1 MNFHVENILRYISFI
16 FKIILVH
23 IFILLKLPAFAQ
35 DKIGSI
41 TAIEGSAISINTND
55 EEREL
60 SIFDSIYT
68 NDEIFVSEGSTLTIQ
83 YQDNTTIILK
93 EFTNLN
99 VYEFEKSELSQK
111 FNAKLDK
118 GEIVIESGSIAK
130 NSRGEML
137 IDLSKLQLGV
147 RGTRINLNIN
157 ESGES
162 KVVLAEDSFGN
173 VGEVS
178 LNIGGQTTNLENS
191 DEVVELNQ
199 ENEFLRRK
207 QTPKEAEELSEVN
220 DSLVEVSKIN
230 ESELDQQLNQKLQE
244 GKLED
249 ANNDGVINDTDIEV
263 AKETITSEKKA
274 NLDFIVEN
282 SKTDNTEFL
291 SDVLDQSDEK
301 NIGET
306 ITKIIEVKDDLIE
319 DVVDNLS
326 DKDNTFIISSTS
338 DQVVAVKEKIF
349 ETIVSKET
357 IKSAE
362 VLSKVMSKSDEGTVD
377 AVINNITEKNTNKDS
392 TLSLKV
398 MADFSEKSPEK
409 LEQLSETN
417 ADQVEKLTIDAV
429 QKATTS
435 SEDVDLIAKV
445 VAVTNDKI
453 VNIVV
458 EEVSKTSTEEK
469 QNLSAK
475 VLKAI
480 VDTQPN
486 KIEIINNDI
495 KDIMI
500 KQTVESAKNQK
511 EGTGIQDEQD
521 LTAIVSDIIV
531 NTDTQTASKIINE
544 VNNTQTETNLS
555 LEIIS
560 GISQKDTTKLNIL
573 SENNKE
579 QIETL
584 TEKAVENAENT
595 AEDSQLIANIVSVVS
610 DDLANKVVEE
620 VSKVA
625 IDEKQSFSVKVLKA
639 IVDTEPEKIE
649 IINEEIKENLIEQAI
664 EATIDQQEGNL
675 IEEENLTDAVSEI
688 IVKTDTNTAAKVIEQ
703 INDITTETNLSLEV
717 ISAMSEKDSEIIDT
731 LSEFNKEE
739 MNKLTI
745 DAVQNAENTSK
756 DSDLIA
762 QVVSVVNDDLVNIM
776 VEEVS
781 KVSVDEKQTLSAK
794 VLQAI
799 VDTEPD
805 KMEIISNEITDIM
818 IEQTIE
824 SAKNQ
829 KEGTGIQEEED
840 FTDIVSDIII
850 NINTETASKMIEEI
864 NEIDTDTNLSLE
876 VISGISVKDSE
887 KLDALSEFNKE
898 QIEEITKEAV
908 QKAENTSEDSQLIA
922 NVVSV
927 VNDELVNTMIEEVSK
942 NSLDEKQTLSA
953 KVLKAIVD
961 TEPNKIEVIN
971 NEITDIM
978 IEQTIESA
986 KNQEEGIGIQEEAD
1000 FTDIVSDII
1009 ININTETASKMI
1021 EEINEIDTETNL
1033 SLEIISGISVKDSE
1047 KLDALSEFNKEQIEE
1062 ITKEAVQKAENTSE
1076 DSQLIAN
1083 VVSVVND
1090 ELVNTMIEEVSKNSL
1105 DEKQTLSA
1113 KVLKAIVDTE
1123 PNKIEVINN
1132 EVKDIMIEQTVES
1145 AKNQEEGIGIQE
1157 NENLTDIV
1165 SDIIVNIDTETAAKI
1180 IEEVNDTETLSNL
1193 SLKVISGISE
1203 KDSNTLQTLISNDKN
1218 QMDVLTENAI
1228 QKAENTTEDSEL
1240 IAKVVSVANEELVNK
1255 VVDEVSKISTDE
1267 KQTLSAKVLKAI
1279 VDVEPSKIETI
1290 SGEIKDTIIKQTIES
1305 AKDQKEGNLQDEE
1318 DLSDFVAE
1326 IIVKTDTETAS
1337 KVIEEIND
1345 TETDTNLSLD
1355 VMSGVSNKDENKIN
1369 DLSEEIKDE
1378 IEELAED
1385 AVQKAEN
1392 TNEDSQKIADVVS
1405 VANNDLVNKVFEDV
1419 GQTSVDEKQ
1428 TLSAKVLKAIV
1439 DTDSTKV
1446 EILNDDIKD
1455 IIIEQTIESAKN
1467 QEEGTGI
1474 QEENNLTDIVSDI
1487 IVNTDSETA
1496 EKIINEVNEIETETN
1511 LSLKVISG
1519 ISEKDTEKLNELAE
1533 NNLEQIEQL
1542 TTDAVQNAENTSQD
1556 SELIASVI
1564 TSVNDE
1570 LLNKVVETVNQV
1582 AQEESDKETLSAKVL
1597 QSIVDNQPDKI
1608 NVISE
1613 DNKNQLIENVVEVAK
1628 KQKEGDVEDTT
1639 DFTEVITNIVANS
1652 EIDTASKVLEEVDKI
1667 ETDSDFKLDFIEELN
1682 EEENFSEKADILSA
1696 TSVKNDEF
1704 LTNIINEAVQR
1715 ADDEEGIEKLTG
1727 IINDSEGTIID
1738 KIIESGNLNLENKEK
1753 INEALTN
1760 IADNN
1765 PNKLIDIIENS
1776 EGANE
1781 TVEELKNKVENNE
1794 AITLDDFEEVF
1805 DRNVT
1810 PN

>member
-178 LNIGGQTTNLENS
+178 LNIGGQTTNLGNS

-971 NEITDIM
+971 NE
-978 IEQTIESA
+978 
-986 KNQEEGIGIQEEAD
+986 
-1000 FTDIVSDII
+1000 
-1009 ININTETASKMI
+1009 
-1021 EEINEIDTETNL
+1021 
-1033 SLEIISGISVKDSE
+1033 
-1047 KLDALSEFNKEQIEE
+1047 
-1062 ITKEAVQKAENTSE
+1062 
-1076 DSQLIAN
+1076 
-1083 VVSVVND
+1083 
-1090 ELVNTMIEEVSKNSL
+1090 
-1105 DEKQTLSA
+1105 
-1113 KVLKAIVDTE
+1113 
-1123 PNKIEVINN
+1123 
-1132 EVKDIMIEQTVES
+1132 VKDIMIEQTVES